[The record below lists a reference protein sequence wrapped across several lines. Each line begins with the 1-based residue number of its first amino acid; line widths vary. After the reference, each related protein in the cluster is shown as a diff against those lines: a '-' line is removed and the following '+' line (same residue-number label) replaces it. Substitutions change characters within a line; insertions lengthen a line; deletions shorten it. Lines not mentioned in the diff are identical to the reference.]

1 MRWRLLL
8 IISLI
13 VNLLLA
19 AGWIVSSRKH
29 PSTQDD
35 LASLATQTNTVTKTA
50 VIVRRTFFS
59 WQEIESQDYAAY
71 IKNLREIGCPEQ
83 TIRDIII
90 ADVSQM
96 LREKYVQQLP
106 GLKPNPKWWTN
117 RRDPGE
123 TVAES
128 NKNMG
133 LGEERMS
140 ILNQLL
146 GEGWN
151 TRNRPELS
159 RTNEQH
165 DLMIATMD
173 ASPALSTLSPDLK
186 EKVIALIG
194 PLPFHGQDGLRL
206 RYSDDP
212 SVKATDLIAAE
223 KQSWATLAGLL
234 TPAQLEEARLRF
246 SSNAE
251 FLRDKLDMLPGFD
264 TQPEEFKKLYNA
276 TDELNSQFRALGAG
290 NDPETIA
297 KRAKLMEQLEAAVRG
312 AMDPKR
318 YEIYARLSD
327 PAYLSALELLAN
339 GNGNPAAL
347 ATLYAINRESS
358 SEQERIQNDEKLT
371 ETQREIELKKIEL
384 EQMKATALA
393 LGETLLE
400 EPSAQPALK
409 PEPKKIH
416 SVAGGES
423 LDRIAQIYSVDPKAL
438 RAANPNVNFN
448 SLKPGD
454 KVSVPLNLIYPLPPP
469 N

>member
-194 PLPFHGQDGLRL
+194 PLPFHGQYGLRL

-212 SVKATDLIAAE
+212 SVKATA
-223 KQSWATLAGLL
+223 
-234 TPAQLEEARLRF
+234 PA
-246 SSNAE
+246 
-251 FLRDKLDMLPGFD
+251 PW
-264 TQPEEFKKLYNA
+264 
-276 TDELNSQFRALGAG
+276 
-290 NDPETIA
+290 
-297 KRAKLMEQLEAAVRG
+297 
-312 AMDPKR
+312 
-318 YEIYARLSD
+318 
-327 PAYLSALELLAN
+327 
-339 GNGNPAAL
+339 
-347 ATLYAINRESS
+347 
-358 SEQERIQNDEKLT
+358 
-371 ETQREIELKKIEL
+371 
-384 EQMKATALA
+384 
-393 LGETLLE
+393 
-400 EPSAQPALK
+400 
-409 PEPKKIH
+409 
-416 SVAGGES
+416 
-423 LDRIAQIYSVDPKAL
+423 
-438 RAANPNVNFN
+438 
-448 SLKPGD
+448 
-454 KVSVPLNLIYPLPPP
+454 
-469 N
+469 